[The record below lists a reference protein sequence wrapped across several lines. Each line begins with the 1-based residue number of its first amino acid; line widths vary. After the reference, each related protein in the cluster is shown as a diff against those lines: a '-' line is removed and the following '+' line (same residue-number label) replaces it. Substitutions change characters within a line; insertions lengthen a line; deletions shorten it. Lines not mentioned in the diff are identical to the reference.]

1 MVLEVCAWVLG
12 AGSEQGYRMTQAAS
26 RQAEGFGAPLAV
38 RSPFLFQVPGGGG
51 GLAGSVACGLR

>member
-1 MVLEVCAWVLG
+1 MVLG

-38 RSPFLFQVPGGGG
+38 QSPFLLQVPGDGG
-51 GLAGSVACGLR
+51 GLAGSVAWGLR